1 MRAARILEPG
11 EPPQL
16 VELDDPPGEGD
27 LLVDVTAFALN
38 PIDVNVAS
46 GRFYGGTPALPYV
59 PGVEAVG
66 RDPVGRRV
74 YLNGPGIGVAR
85 DGVWAERVKVPNA
98 AAHEIHADVPDE
110 VALAAGVAGMAG
122 WMPVTWLADV
132 GPEDRV
138 LILGATGSVGRVAV
152 QASKLRDAKR
162 IVAAGRRREALEHL
176 RDLGADEIV
185 ELDGDLEAAFRD
197 SAGGDGPTIVIDPL
211 WGPPLVAA
219 LNAAAPGARVVNVG
233 QSASPEATITS
244 NAVRGKQAEIFG
256 FSIYRVPRSVFRT
269 SYEELLE
276 HAAAGRVQFD
286 QTETYPFERL
296 QEAWQRQAAG
306 PGAKL
311 VVRFEEPR

>member
-1 MRAARILEPG
+1 MRAARIVAAG
-11 EPPQL
+11 EPP
-16 VELDDPPGEGD
+16 ELAELEGPVGEGD
-27 LLVDVTAFALN
+27 TLVDVSAFALN

-46 GRFYGGTPALPYV
+46 GRFYGGTPPLPYV

-66 RDPVGRRV
+66 RDESGRRV

-85 DGVWAERVKVPNA
+85 DGVWAERVTVPRA
-98 AAHEIHADVPDE
+98 AAHEIHVDVPDE

-152 QASKLRDAKR
+152 QASKLREAKR
-162 IVAAGRRREALEHL
+162 IVAAGRRKDELEHL
-176 RDLGADEIV
+176 RELGADEVV
-185 ELDGDLEAAFRD
+185 ELDGDLERAFREA
-197 SAGGDGPTIVIDPL
+197 AGGEGPTIVIDPL

-233 QSASPEATITS
+233 QSAGAEATITS

-286 QTETYPFERL
+286 PIETYPFERV
-296 QEAWQRQAAG
+296 QEAWQRQATG